1 MATVLLVED
10 DPAARQGL
18 ELALRRLGY
27 GVRAAE
33 TGEAALRDFPDA
45 AADVVVLDVML
56 PGLDGFEVCRRL
68 RRGSDVPVIMLT
80 ARGDDLDIVGG
91 LEAGADDYV
100 VKPVEPRV
108 LDARIRAVI
117 RRTARAGS
125 PAETYG
131 ELVID
136 RGSLIV
142 RRAGRD
148 ISLTPTEL
156 RLLLVLSGS
165 PRQVF
170 SREQLLD
177 LVWEHDYLGDSRL
190 VDACVQRLRAKIEA
204 DTSAAAL
211 HPDGSRVRVP
221 VRAGVTERGGCPVRR
236 RLIVAFIVV
245 ALLAALASSVV
256 PHLDRGFS
264 SSRLAGRRADRRD
277 QPGCRTWCHSVPGSR
292 HPTRCLYRPG
302 LLRGGS
308 LVCCWRS
315 SPLWPFAASRPVLLP
330 VRRLARAAQRM
341 SGGDLSVRIQPR
353 GRDELAQLVTSFN
366 GMASALEDKVGE
378 LERMEARARQ
388 FAGDVSHELR
398 TPLTAMTAVVGILAR
413 APGTDRGRRD
423 GRAAGPAGGAAPQ
436 PAGRRPHRDLPL
448 RCRHRAAGHR

>member
-10 DPAARQGL
+10 DPGARQGL

-27 GVRAAE
+27 GVHPAE
-33 TGEAALRDFPDA
+33 TGEVALREFRDT

-56 PGLDGFEVCRRL
+56 PGLDGFEVCRQL

-80 ARGDDLDIVGG
+80 ARGDDLDVVGG

-136 RGSLIV
+136 RAALIV
-142 RRAGRD
+142 RRAGQEVM
-148 ISLTPTEL
+148 LTPTEL

-190 VDACVQRLRAKIEA
+190 VDACVQRLRAKIET
-204 DTSAAAL
+204 DTSE
-211 HPDGSRVRVP
+211 PRYIQTV
-221 VRAGVTERGGCPVRR
+221 
-236 RLIVAFIVV
+236 
-245 ALLAALASSVV
+245 
-256 PHLDRGFS
+256 RGF
-264 SSRLAGRRADRRD
+264 G
-277 QPGCRTWCHSVPGSR
+277 
-292 HPTRCLYRPG
+292 YRFG
-302 LLRGGS
+302 
-308 LVCCWRS
+308 
-315 SPLWPFAASRPVLLP
+315 PV
-330 VRRLARAAQRM
+330 
-341 SGGDLSVRIQPR
+341 
-353 GRDELAQLVTSFN
+353 
-366 GMASALEDKVGE
+366 
-378 LERMEARARQ
+378 
-388 FAGDVSHELR
+388 
-398 TPLTAMTAVVGILAR
+398 
-413 APGTDRGRRD
+413 
-423 GRAAGPAGGAAPQ
+423 
-436 PAGRRPHRDLPL
+436 
-448 RCRHRAAGHR
+448 